1 MFEVFKHLE
10 ERPLIVVGGP
20 YHCHHA
26 TIKISYSINTPKARE
41 LACRGKIGYADM
53 ALVTDK
59 VRIEVYPATAN
70 REKFSIT
77 VKAAEAVKIL
87 GPSFPSEESLYQ
99 VMCEV
104 YERKN
109 YPIPEPGIPGGGGKS
124 MTAQGQTK
132 KPDAHSHKK
141 HH

>member
-10 ERPLIVVGGP
+10 EKPLTMVGGP
-20 YHCHHA
+20 YHCYQA
-26 TIKISYSINTPKARE
+26 TIKIAYSVNTKKGRE
-41 LACRGKIGYADM
+41 LAYSRKFGFAD
-53 ALVTDK
+53 LPLLTEK

-70 REKFSIT
+70 REKFTIT
-77 VKAAEAVKIL
+77 VSASEAVKIL
-87 GPSFPSEESLYQ
+87 GPAFPSEDSLYQ
-99 VMCEV
+99 VMCAV

-109 YPIPEPGIPGGGGKS
+109 YPIPEPGNPGGAGKS
-124 MTAQGQTK
+124 MMAQGQTK